1 MTSTLRYGQGAAPDH
16 QHRLANLNTL
26 VNHPLAAGHAG
37 RWDAPADLP
46 IPQDCRSRSW
56 LE

>member
-1 MTSTLRYGQGAAPDH
+1 VTSTSRYGQGAAPDH